1 MNSTLLASLV
11 AANAAFSGLAGFQPR
26 LAPVAAKDA
35 VAGKAVAAPGVKAAR
50 YVRLSG
56 NISLNGSAHVG
67 NGSSSAF
74 IHFNGSTRV
83 EGDNGK
89 ITSDYFSINQS
100 EHFWLNGPSSHVSGY
115 VRPNVSVSL
124 YKDGKYIGQGYVSGT
139 IHVSGWNN
147 NGWVNLSGSGQL
159 TGDVSIT
166 D

>member
-1 MNSTLLASLV
+1 MNTTLLASLV
-11 AANAAFSGLAGFQPR
+11 AANAAFSGLTGFQPR
-26 LAPVAAKDA
+26 LAPVAPKDA
-35 VAGKAVAAPGVKAAR
+35 VVGQAVAAPKAAATR

-56 NISLNGSAHVG
+56 HINLSGSAHVN
-67 NGSSSAF
+67 NGSSNAYINFS
-74 IHFNGSTRV
+74 GSTRI

-89 ITSDYFSINQS
+89 VTSGYVSISHS
-100 EHFWLNGPSSHVSGY
+100 EFFWLNGNHVSGY
-115 VRPNVSVSL
+115 ARPNIAVSL
-124 YKDGKYIGQGYVSGT
+124 YQDGKYIGQGRVSGS